1 MKHTKSLNTIKD
13 DILAIVAASPRALT
27 PPAVEKII
35 TEKYPLTRN
44 QFKSLILDLVSDGK
58 LAYVY
63 KFGSSY
69 IERSFNGPVRVS
81 RYVVLKPPEVHYQ
94 AGPED
99 IVIEI
104 NPGASFGHGRHP
116 TTRLAIRGIEYVLKQ
131 FKSDAAQKPAR
142 VLDIG
147 TGTGVLVL
155 TAVKLGID
163 KGIGIDI
170 DPCARSEAEDNVIRN
185 GLENRIEISDR
196 YPEALDDSFDLV
208 TANLRFP
215 TLKKFCSLLRKITV
229 PRGFMVF
236 SGLRRDELSGLV
248 EIYARRNFEMLWT
261 DTECDWAGVV
271 FRKTNK
277 KRRKRF

>member
-1 MKHTKSLNTIKD
+1 MKHTKSHTTVKAG
-13 DILAIVAASPRALT
+13 ILDIVAVSPRALT
-27 PPAVEKII
+27 LPAVEKII
-35 TEKYPLTRN
+35 TEKYPLTRK
-44 QFKSLILDLVSDGK
+44 QFKSLILDLVSEGE

-81 RYVVLKPPEVHYQ
+81 RYVVLKPPGVHYQ
-94 AGPED
+94 ARPKD
-99 IVIEI
+99 IVVEI

-131 FKSDAAQKPAR
+131 FKSDAAQNPPR

-155 TAVKLGID
+155 TAVKLGMH

-170 DPCARSEAEDNVIRN
+170 DPCARSEAEDNVSRN

-196 YPEALDDSFDLV
+196 NPEALEDCFYLV

-215 TLKKFCSLLRKITV
+215 TLKRYCSFLRKITV

-236 SGLRRDELSGLV
+236 SGLRREELPGLI
-248 EIYARRNFEMLWT
+248 EIYARKKVEMLWA

-277 KRRKRF
+277 KGRKRS